1 MGDHGR
7 KIGMPLDEFSN
18 KAYELLMTGK
28 DQIIIGTVGPAGRG
42 GPAEMFLEVI
52 EKRRTVFEWLSK
64 IMLGRT

>member
-7 KIGMPLDEFSN
+7 KIGMPLDEFSD

-28 DQIIIGTVGPAGRG
+28 DQIIIGTVGPAGAG

-52 EKRRTVFEWLSK
+52 EKRRSVFEWLSR
-64 IMLGRT
+64 IMLGRS